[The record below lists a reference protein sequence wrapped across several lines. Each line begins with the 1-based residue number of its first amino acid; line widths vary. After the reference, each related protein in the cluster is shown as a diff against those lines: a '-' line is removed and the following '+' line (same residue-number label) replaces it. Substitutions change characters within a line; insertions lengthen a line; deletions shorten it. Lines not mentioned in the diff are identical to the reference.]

1 MRVDAYRV
9 GFRLAGIAPDDD
21 TAFTPAARKA
31 FWKQAG
37 KVAIT
42 VKQSSLARRLD
53 RHGNL
58 MTPISIPTAIARDAD
73 VNPVTGRTP
82 YSTYGRASSTNAP
95 LQATGKLSR
104 TQTLMRAI
112 PEAGGVWIYWMRDRE
127 TGRMWGEILRRHAR
141 GFLQRFVYPSSGVGY
156 VPPRDVIGLSEED
169 QAAVEQRMDQWW
181 RANRTRFAAK
191 MGGQPARDDS
201 FIGIKLP
208 VASQAHPT
216 THKRPARMDQ
226 PKESVVV
233 RSVVEVRA
241 EGIMGGTYGP
251 GTQVSAKTY
260 NAGYAFLKGTPA
272 YKPFVPK
279 PPTPPAPATPTS
291 NPAMRGLFFGIP
303 FHQRLPDRVRDAL
316 PDSLRWARTWRHLAG
331 SKEGRDWWE
340 LVGRSLWRDAG

>member
-1 MRVDAYRV
+1 MAMRVDAYRV

-141 GFLQRFVYPSSGVGY
+141 GFMQRFVYPSSGVGY

-181 RANRTRFAAK
+181 RTNRTRFAGK
-191 MGGQPARDDS
+191 LGGQP
-201 FIGIKLP
+201 GIP
-208 VASQAHPT
+208 VTPT
-216 THKRPARMDQ
+216 GGRKNQ

-260 NAGYAFLKGTPA
+260 NAGYAFLQGTPA

-279 PPTPPAPATPTS
+279 PPTPPTPPAPATPTS

-340 LVGRSLWRDAG
+340 LIGRSLWRDAG